1 MAMRASKLW
10 HSPRSSRRRGSFGVG
25 TAVEVR
31 SNDDGFEGAWFEATT
46 RTGVIKN
53 RRYAVTYTDFS
64 ADGDPSSPLKEI
76 VHCSLV
82 RPRPPPE
89 DFDAAFELEQ
99 CVEAFRN
106 GGWWRG
112 VVIKLPEGLD
122 GLYTVY
128 IPMTREQLRFKREEM
143 RRQMVFVKGE
153 WRPVEEA
160 VQEGRDA
167 TFVQG
172 TRVEVSR
179 DEENFGA
186 AWFVGNILKV
196 IGKTNFL
203 VEYEKLKVDSDN
215 STENPLKEIV
225 DIQYLRP
232 CPHIAVHTHFNVLDE
247 VEGFQQDGWFT
258 GVVLE
263 ILPES
268 RYIVKYKHQDK
279 EVVLDD
285 TLLRPCH
292 IWRNNH
298 WVHTSPGQHSKK
310 QTHTKTT
317 SAIRQQKFTA
327 GKSFDHPIST
337 LTSGEDDADAT
348 DRSSLSGSKRK
359 EAESTSQG
367 LITSSQANQKSK
379 SVRFSIHAPAFRN
392 TDDGIIYGAD
402 AADLNDNDS
411 TVPNLEDY
419 SELFQACKEAGKGD
433 LLEENVNLVGDTI
446 SVSGEKRPD
455 ADEESTL
462 PLSSSS
468 NNDGE
473 GSDVSGFL
481 NLKDKKFRD
490 PSFKD
495 NSFEPSKNQNKRNSL
510 EENVQPI
517 DDTLMNSGW
526 KTPAKVGKC
535 STASRLTVEKDTTF
549 VTHESTVSDGKV
561 ASNYHPIPL
570 SREFFHE
577 KGSSCMGGTD
587 GPIIMRKE
595 STGCLRVGTEHQP
608 VEANLVCSPP
618 TGPEVSDFVPAANMG
633 NDICD
638 PCRRENTKTHTKT
651 IVRTPELQRKIP
663 DDVDFSQ
670 HKEELMEHNGS
681 LSTNNK
687 IISMIGNDTV
697 SLPNKEAN
705 MMEASPLTP
714 RIESSKRSSGKDIV
728 MDCGTPLID
737 SSHMESS
744 SVRSVLPFIKTSS
757 EVWNLVESREV
768 FRMLPQRPHFQP
780 LLHHAKLHREGIA
793 IGLMITFAN
802 LVTDIGKLLIV
813 DSTDDFEEKL
823 KVLDEM
829 ELNGF
834 NVQPVRSR
842 LEKLI
847 EIRSMLSQAE
857 GKKRSLKAKELE
869 VHDEKEKMYQLL
881 YSVDEKLKQLKEKR
895 ESTILEIKKSE
906 TEIGE
911 LEKGVKAAEE
921 VSKSAE
927 QQFVATLTA
936 PWR

>member
-298 WVHTSPGQHSKK
+298 WVHTSP
-310 QTHTKTT
+310 
-317 SAIRQQKFTA
+317 
-327 GKSFDHPIST
+327 
-337 LTSGEDDADAT
+337 
-348 DRSSLSGSKRK
+348 
-359 EAESTSQG
+359 
-367 LITSSQANQKSK
+367 
-379 SVRFSIHAPAFRN
+379 
-392 TDDGIIYGAD
+392 
-402 AADLNDNDS
+402 
-411 TVPNLEDY
+411 
-419 SELFQACKEAGKGD
+419 ACKEAGKGD